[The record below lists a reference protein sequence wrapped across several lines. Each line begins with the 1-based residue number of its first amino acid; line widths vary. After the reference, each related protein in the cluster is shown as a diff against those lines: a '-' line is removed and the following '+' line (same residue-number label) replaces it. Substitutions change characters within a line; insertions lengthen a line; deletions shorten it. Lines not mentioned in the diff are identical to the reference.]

1 MSFKVTGKI
10 KKVLDKQEGVSKA
23 KKEWVKQSFVVSNND
38 GYEGKEVVYCFEIFG
53 AEKVDKFNQ
62 FQKVGDDVDVNFS
75 ISTNEW
81 TDPKTKEVK
90 YFTSLSAYGVF
101 KVDSTSTPAPDYKLV
116 SADELNEDDLSEL
129 PF

>member
-101 KVDSTSTPAPDYKLV
+101 KVDSTSIPAPDFKLV
-116 SADELNEDDLSEL
+116 SADELNEDDSSDL

>member
-90 YFTSLSAYGVF
+90 YFTSLSAYGIY
-101 KVDSTSTPAPDYKLV
+101 KAEETETSPEANWEEAPNLN
-116 SADELNEDDLSEL
+116 NEDSSDL

>member
-101 KVDSTSTPAPDYKLV
+101 KVDSTSTQAPSFEEAPNLN
-116 SADELNEDDLSEL
+116 NEDNDDL

>member
-101 KVDSTSTPAPDYKLV
+101 KVDSTSIPAPDFKLV
-116 SADELNEDDLSEL
+116 SADELNEDDDTL

>member
-38 GYEGKEVVYCFEIFG
+38 GYEGKEALYCFEVFG
-53 AEKVDKFNQ
+53 SEKVDKFNQ
-62 FQKVGDDVDVNFS
+62 HQKVGDYVDVNFS
-75 ISTNEW
+75 IGTNEW

-90 YFTSLSAYGVF
+90 YFTSLSAYGIY
-101 KVDSTSTPAPDYKLV
+101 KAETTETPAPQFETI
-116 SADELNEDDLSEL
+116 SADELNEDDSSDL

>member
-38 GYEGKEVVYCFEIFG
+38 GYEGKEVLYCFEVFG
-53 AEKVDKFNQ
+53 SEKVDKFNQ
-62 FQKVGDDVDVNFS
+62 HQKVGDNVDVNFS

-101 KVDSTSTPAPDYKLV
+101 KVDSTSAPAPDYKLV
-116 SADELNEDDLSEL
+116 SADELNEDDSSGL